1 MVISCRKEGEGNV
14 QLRAPTDRLTDC
26 WLISNHLLPF
36 CSRKM
41 FRIGDAAEEA
51 AAATNGGG
59 GYLDELTV
67 FGDFDA
73 DDPDFAP
80 LPNSRPRSR

>member
-1 MVISCRKEGEGNV
+1 
-14 QLRAPTDRLTDC
+14 
-26 WLISNHLLPF
+26 
-36 CSRKM
+36 M
-41 FRIGDAAEEA
+41 FRIGDAVEEA
-51 AAATNGGG
+51 NANGGG
-59 GYLDELTV
+59 SAYLDELTV

>member
-1 MVISCRKEGEGNV
+1 
-14 QLRAPTDRLTDC
+14 
-26 WLISNHLLPF
+26 
-36 CSRKM
+36 M
-41 FRIGDAAEEA
+41 FRIGDAVEEA
-51 AAATNGGG
+51 NANSGNGNMA

>member
-1 MVISCRKEGEGNV
+1 
-14 QLRAPTDRLTDC
+14 
-26 WLISNHLLPF
+26 
-36 CSRKM
+36 M
-41 FRIGDAAEEA
+41 FRIGDAVEEA
-51 AAATNGGG
+51 DGRDGN
-59 GYLDELTV
+59 GYLEELTV

>member
-1 MVISCRKEGEGNV
+1 
-14 QLRAPTDRLTDC
+14 
-26 WLISNHLLPF
+26 
-36 CSRKM
+36 M
-41 FRIGDAAEEA
+41 FRIGDAVEDADA
-51 AAATNGGG
+51 NAKVVVGNMA